1 MQWGRWIHAGA
12 MALGFGLLLS
22 GCATPSKT
30 AGGQGL
36 DQLLADPALHG
47 ASVSLMVRDAKSGAT
62 LYQYNPRTRLVPAS
76 NLKLLTTAAAMDVL
90 GPQYRF
96 ATQLLSNGT
105 RQGDRL
111 SGNLYLRGLGDPTL
125 QFADYQALAAQL
137 ASQGI
142 RQVQGDLV
150 FDDTWFDA
158 ERLGV
163 DWSHDDETTYYGAQI
178 SALTVSPN
186 SDFDAGSVLV
196 TAKAPVRV
204 GQPVT
209 VEIYPPT
216 DYLQLSNRAVSGPG
230 NTYGINRRHG
240 TNLLQ
245 LSGAVAP
252 GRQSEQLVSVWEP
265 TQLVANLF
273 EQALAQQG
281 IRVSGRRVM
290 GAASPATATVLAE
303 HQSAPLQE
311 LITPLLKLSNNNM
324 SEALLKAMGRKTAN
338 SGTAAAGAVAVAGFL
353 KRQGLDT
360 TTLSQVD
367 GSGLSRRNL
376 VSSQNLTDVLLAAS
390 KQPWFNAWYNALPIA
405 GNTERMTGGSL
416 RYRLKGTLAE
426 NNLHAKTG
434 SMGGVSSLSGY
445 LTDTHGRRLVFS
457 MISNNYVVAGAQV
470 KGVENRVVEALSRW
484 DD

>member
-1 MQWGRWIHAGA
+1 MRLGRWIHASA
-12 MALGFGLLLS
+12 MTLAFGLLLG
-22 GCATPSKT
+22 GCATSSKT
-30 AGGQGL
+30 ASGPSL

-47 ASVSLMVRDAKSGAT
+47 ATVSLMVRDARSGTT
-62 LYQYNPRTRLVPAS
+62 LYEHNPRTRLVPAS

-96 ATQLLSNGT
+96 ATQLLSNGI

-111 SGNLYLRGLGDPTL
+111 TGNLYLRGLGDPTI

-137 ASQGI
+137 ASQGV

-186 SDFDAGSVLV
+186 ADFDAGSVLV
-196 TAKAPVRV
+196 TAKAPARV
-204 GQPVT
+204 GQPVN
-209 VEIYPPT
+209 VDIFPPT

-281 IRVSGRRVM
+281 ITVLGRRVM
-290 GAASPATATVLAE
+290 GDASPATATVLAE

-338 SGTAAAGAVAVAGFL
+338 SGTATAGVVAVAGFL

-360 TTLSQVD
+360 ATLSQVD

-376 VSSQNLTDVLLAAS
+376 VSSQNLTDLLLAAS
-390 KQPWFNAWYNALPIA
+390 KQPWFSVWYNALPIA
-405 GNTERMTGGSL
+405 GNTDRMTGGSL
-416 RYRLKGTLAE
+416 SYRLRGTTAE

-445 LTDTHGRRLVFS
+445 ITDAHGRQLVFS
-457 MISNNYVVAGAQV
+457 MLTNNYVVAGAQV
-470 KGVENRVVEALSRW
+470 KGLENRVAVALSRW

>member
-1 MQWGRWIHAGA
+1 MRLGRWIHAGA

-22 GCATPSKT
+22 GCASPSKT
-30 AGGQGL
+30 ATGQSL

-47 ASVSLMVRDAKSGAT
+47 ATVSLMVRDARSGNT
-62 LYQYNPRTRLVPAS
+62 LYQHNPRTRLVPAS

-90 GPQYRF
+90 GPHYQF
-96 ATQLLSNGT
+96 ATQLLTNGT
-105 RQGDRL
+105 QQGERL
-111 SGNLYLRGLGDPTL
+111 VGNLYLRGLGDPTL

-137 ASQGI
+137 ASKGV

-163 DWSHDDETTYYGAQI
+163 DWSHDDESTYYGAQI

-186 SDFDAGSVLV
+186 ADFDAGTVLV

-204 GQPVT
+204 GQPVG
-209 VEIYPPT
+209 VEIFPPT

-252 GRQSEQLVSVWEP
+252 GKQSKQLVSVWEP

-273 EQALAQQG
+273 EQALVQQG
-281 IRVSGRRVM
+281 ITVLGRRVI
-290 GAASPATATVLAE
+290 GGASPAAANVLAE
-303 HQSAPLQE
+303 HRSAPLQE

-324 SEALLKAMGRKTAN
+324 SEALLKAMGRQSTN
-338 SGTAAAGAVAVAGFL
+338 SGTAAAGVVAVAGFL

-360 TTLSQVD
+360 AALNQVD
-367 GSGLSRRNL
+367 GSGLSRLNL
-376 VSSQNLTDVLLAAS
+376 VSSQTLTDLLLAAN
-390 KQPWFNAWYNALPIA
+390 KQPWFNVWYNALPIA
-405 GNTERMTGGSL
+405 GNSDRMTGGSL
-416 RYRLKGTLAE
+416 RYRLRGTPAQ

-445 LTDTHGRRLVFS
+445 VTDAHGQRLVFA
-457 MISNNYVVAGAQV
+457 MITNNYVVSGAQV
-470 KGVENRVVEALSRW
+470 KALENRVAVALANW
-484 DD
+484 

>member
-1 MQWGRWIHAGA
+1 MQFGKWVHTSTMLVGLSFL
-12 MALGFGLLLS
+12 LG
-22 GCATPSKT
+22 GCASVSHTST
-30 AGGQGL
+30 QASL
-36 DQLLADPALHG
+36 EQLLADPALHG
-47 ASVSLMVRDAKSGAT
+47 ATVSLMVRDARNGNT
-62 LYQYNPRTRLVPAS
+62 LYQHNPRTRLVPAS

-90 GPQYRF
+90 GPHYQF
-96 ATQLLSNGT
+96 ATQLLTNGT
-105 RQGDRL
+105 QQGDRL
-111 SGNLYLRGLGDPTL
+111 VGNLYLRGLGDPTL

-137 ASQGI
+137 ASKGI

-163 DWSHDDETTYYGAQI
+163 DWSHDDESTYYGAQI

-186 SDFDAGSVLV
+186 TDFDAGTVLV

-204 GQPVT
+204 GQPVG
-209 VEIYPPT
+209 VEIFPPT

-230 NTYGINRRHG
+230 NSYGINRRHG

-245 LSGAVAP
+245 LSGTLAP
-252 GRQSEQLVSVWEP
+252 GKQSKQLVSVWEP

-281 IRVSGRRVM
+281 ITVLGRRVI
-290 GAASPATATVLAE
+290 GGASPATVNVLAE
-303 HQSAPLQE
+303 HRSAPLQE

-324 SEALLKAMGRKTAN
+324 SEALLKAMGRQSAN
-338 SGTAAAGAVAVAGFL
+338 SGTAAAGVVAVAGFF

-360 TTLSQVD
+360 AALNQVD
-367 GSGLSRRNL
+367 GSGLSRLNL
-376 VSSQNLTDVLLAAS
+376 VSSQTLTDVLLAANN
-390 KQPWFNAWYNALPIA
+390 QPWFDAWYNALPIA
-405 GNTERMTGGSL
+405 GNSDRMTGGSL
-416 RYRLKGTLAE
+416 RYRLRGTPAQ

-445 LTDTHGRRLVFS
+445 VTDAHGQRLVFA
-457 MISNNYVVAGAQV
+457 MITNNYVVSGAQV
-470 KGVENRVVEALSRW
+470 KALENRVALALANW
-484 DD
+484 